1 MSTTLD
7 NLVRLKTLIPW
18 RPDLGPRRHSKRRLF
33 VTKEFAA
40 WAYALPDT
48 LDTSRQRLVQPKV
61 ELNEAAASFVAGDKI
76 VTFLHRIDPPKGQGV
91 IRLNT
96 PSFRLAG
103 WCPAPQT
110 FILAQGAL
118 ADATHGEGGRLTLV
132 GRKVVEIREDLG
144 FTTWENG
151 QIYELFRAEG

>member
-7 NLVRLKTLIPW
+7 NLVQLGTLIPW

-40 WAYALPDT
+40 WASALPDT
-48 LDTSRQRLVQPKV
+48 IDTSRRRLVQPKV
-61 ELNEAAASFVAGDKI
+61 ELNETAASFVAGDKI

-91 IRLNT
+91 IRFNT

-103 WCPAPQT
+103 WCPAPQA
-110 FILAQGAL
+110 FVLAQGAL
-118 ADATHGEGGRLTLV
+118 ADATHGGGVRLVDV
-132 GRKVVEIREDLG
+132 GKKVAEIRDGLG
-144 FTTWENG
+144 FTTWETG
-151 QIYELFRAEG
+151 QIYELFRAEN